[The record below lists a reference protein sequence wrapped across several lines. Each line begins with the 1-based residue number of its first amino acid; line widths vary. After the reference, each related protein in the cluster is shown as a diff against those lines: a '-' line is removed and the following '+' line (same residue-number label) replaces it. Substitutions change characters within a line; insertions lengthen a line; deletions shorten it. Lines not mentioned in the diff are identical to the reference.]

1 MTKHDKIDRKLFLLP
16 PLLAFF
22 CAGVLATDLPSAWR
36 SWRYSREI
44 ASARADAL
52 NYVTLDRDAFSHSE
66 NRLGDLRMID
76 ESGRELPYE
85 VRAQITPPP
94 EPVRVPAT
102 LRENSFVPEKF
113 TQVVLDL
120 GERAKF
126 HNSLRVQTPES
137 DFINWVEIAAS
148 DDAHVWRIVNPRA
161 PISRFRKDNLEGS
174 QTIRYSENNARYLRL
189 RIQESGHS
197 FQVTDI
203 EVFSSPEARK
213 ESSVEAAPLIASQP
227 ADSGDDGSQTQWTV
241 DLGTG
246 NIPVAKFLLETS
258 QPQFYRAVRILTSS
272 DQKEW
277 QFAGGG
283 EIHRYVAGGKT
294 EESLVVQCY
303 ESSGTRY
310 WRVVVLNGNDAPLS
324 AVRLSV
330 VMPLRFVLFHPAPNR
345 SYRLLYGNP
354 RASPPQ
360 YDLARTLQIPAL
372 EVIPRAN
379 MGPEAATSNYA
390 DPRPFTERHPN
401 LLWIALGVAVVLL
414 GSAALRALR
423 TPASQEAEK

>member
-1 MTKHDKIDRKLFLLP
+1 MIQIDRKLFFLLS
-16 PLLAFF
+16 LLALF
-22 CAGVLATDLPSAWR
+22 CAALLATDLPSAWR
-36 SWRYSREI
+36 CWRYSREI

-52 NYVTLDRDAFSHSE
+52 NYITLDRDAFSHSE
-66 NRLGDLRMID
+66 NRLGDLRIID
-76 ESGRELPYE
+76 ESGHELPYE

-94 EPVRVPAT
+94 EPIRVPAT
-102 LRENSFVPEKF
+102 LRENSFVPGKF

-120 GERAKF
+120 GERARF

-137 DFINWVEIAAS
+137 DFINWVEVAAS

-161 PISRFRKDNLEGS
+161 PISRFRKDHLEGT
-174 QTIRYSENNARYLRL
+174 QTVRYSENNARYLRVRL
-189 RIQESGHS
+189 QEAGHS
-197 FQVTDI
+197 LQVTDM

-213 ESSVEAAPLIASQP
+213 ESPVEAAPLFASQAP
-227 ADSGDDGSQTQWTV
+227 DGGGDGSQTQWTV
-241 DLGTG
+241 DLGSG
-246 NIPVAKFLLETS
+246 HIPVAKFLFETS
-258 QPQFYRAVRILTSS
+258 QPEFYRAVRILTSS

-283 EIHRYVAGGKT
+283 EIYRYEAGGKT
-294 EESLVVQCY
+294 EESLAVQFY
-303 ESSGTRY
+303 ESAGPRY
-310 WRVVVLNGNDAPLS
+310 WRVEVLNGNDAPLS

-330 VMPLRFVLFHPAPNR
+330 LMPLRFVLFHPAPNR
-345 SYRLLYGNP
+345 AYRLLYGNA
-354 RASPPQ
+354 RASTPQ

-372 EVIPRAN
+372 EAISRADL
-379 MGPEAATSNYA
+379 GPEAVTSNYA

-423 TPASQEAEK
+423 TPTSTEAEK